1 MILKGIF
8 FAVIGF
14 LSLFEIV
21 YIVRWINGG
30 VQSAGCTGVFFLFGA
45 ILVFMI
51 TYIPDMVNKERPDK
65 TRYLW

>member
-21 YIVRWINGG
+21 YIVLWING
-30 VQSAGCTGVFFLFGA
+30 VQSADYKVFFLFGI
-45 ILVFMI
+45 ILVFM
-51 TYIPDMVNKERPDK
+51 TSYIPDVVNKERPD
-65 TRYLW
+65 RYYYM

>member
-8 FAVIGF
+8 FAVISF

-30 VQSAGCTGVFFLFGA
+30 VQSAGCPGVFFLFGA

-51 TYIPDMVNKERPDK
+51 TYIPDMVNKERPDR

>member
-30 VQSAGCTGVFFLFGA
+30 VQSAGCPGVFFLFGA

>member
-1 MILKGIF
+1 MIVKGIF

-21 YIVRWINGG
+21 YIIRWINGG
-30 VQSAGCTGVFFLFGA
+30 VQSAGCPGVFFLFGA

-51 TYIPDMVNKERPDK
+51 SCIPDIVNKERPD
-65 TRYLW
+65 RYYYM

>member
-1 MILKGIF
+1 MILTGIF

-14 LSLFEIV
+14 LSLFEIA

-30 VQSAGCTGVFFLFGA
+30 VQSAGYPGVFFLFGA

-51 TYIPDMVNKERPDK
+51 IYIPDMVNRERPDR
-65 TRYLW
+65 TRYLR

>member
-30 VQSAGCTGVFFLFGA
+30 VQSAGYPGVFLLFGA

-51 TYIPDMVNKERPDK
+51 SYIPDMVNRERPNINK
-65 TRYLW
+65 YLW

>member
-1 MILKGIF
+1 MIFKTIF

-14 LSLFEIV
+14 LSLFETV

-30 VQSAGCTGVFFLFGA
+30 VQSAGCQGVFFLFVA

-51 TYIPDMVNKERPDK
+51 TYIPDIVNKERPD
-65 TRYLW
+65 RHYYM

>member
-30 VQSAGCTGVFFLFGA
+30 VQSAGCPGVFFLFGA

-51 TYIPDMVNKERPDK
+51 TYIPDMVNKERPDR